1 MISSKMNDAINAQ
14 INAEFWSA
22 YLYLSMGLN
31 FEAKGHQGVA
41 NWFKIQFQEEQ
52 AHAQIFMNMVNS
64 RGGRVVLKPIES
76 VPTDW
81 DTILAAFEDTLAH
94 ERKVTALINNLYA
107 IAEEE
112 HDYASRGSLDWFVK
126 AHRPS
131 ETHRRQRSRS
141 LHARPGACS
150 THLCSALAPCYKG
163 ISTRFKPNHGID
175 LPIDR

>member
-1 MISSKMNDAINAQ
+1 MISTKMNDAINAQ

-64 RGGRVVLKPIES
+64 RGGRVVLKPIEA
-76 VPTDW
+76 VPTEW

-126 AHRPS
+126 EQVEEEENA
-131 ETHRRQRSRS
+131 QQ
-141 LHARPGACS
+141 L
-150 THLCSALAPCYKG
+150 
-163 ISTRFKPNHGID
+163 
-175 LPIDR
+175 IDRLKLIGDNGLALYMLDQELAARTYVVPSPLATKA